1 MAEVVVAIFSKFA
14 ELGLTFVR
22 NPVRKIYK
30 GLGSPFLLDHEHLW
44 ILLADGF
51 ARVWTGLLKKEARKL
66 HNLNEI
72 ADSYQKLYKCAT
84 EGRLDQFLG
93 TVGKRESTN
102 DANVDIQL
110 LCELS
115 PLKNTFLHI
124 AVSFGH
130 EILATEIVKL
140 HKPLLFKK
148 NFQGDTAL
156 HLAARDGNLDMVKY
170 LCSGEGEET
179 DVENYISSRN
189 PGSGESDATDI
200 ENYRM
205 RLLKM
210 KNDEENMALHEAL
223 INGHK
228 EVATYLIGADP
239 DHDHPVSFSANK
251 EGKSPLYLA
260 TRAGNV
266 RIVKCISQRYQSP
279 RNLAVE
285 GKSPLHAAILAKNKE
300 LLEIISTM
308 GFTMNVKDEKG
319 RTPLHYAASTGYLEG
334 VRFFLD
340 KCPSDSNQADT
351 SGFLPIHSASSK
363 GYDKIVEE
371 LLRHFPASKEL
382 PNSDGQNILHLA
394 AKFGKHA
401 LVNYFLREGNGFQ
414 MLINQQDK
422 EGNTPLHLATNYRH
436 PRVVKYFTWEKRTNL
451 MVLNNKGMTALDIAE
466 CTMEAVASFHGR
478 LRWVALKSGGAQ
490 RAQPVHVL
498 SRTNAQSPKQDDVGD
513 NDGHVATKSQE
524 VRDEII
530 NSCRADRMELQFPN
544 TKSYKDRVNTL
555 LVVTTLV
562 ATVTFAAGFTMPGGY
577 NNSGP
582 HEGKATL
589 LTKVMFQ
596 VFVISNTMAM
606 YSSIF
611 VAVTLI
617 WAQVGDLILVF
628 TALRLVMPLLGI
640 ALGMLSLAFMAGV
653 YVVVSNLHWL
663 SIVVLVIGICF
674 LYSVIILFSP
684 LFFPNTTPT
693 FRYITYYPFYLLALL
708 AAGSHSNDLE
718 EE

>member
-1 MAEVVVAIFSKFA
+1 MAELVVHLA
-14 ELGLTFVR
+14 LTV
-22 NPVRKIYK
+22 VRKAVREIYW
-30 GLGSPFLLDHEHLW
+30 GLGSPLLLDHERLW
-44 ILLADGF
+44 IQLADGF
-51 ARVWTGLLKKEARKL
+51 ARLWTGVLKKEAHKL
-66 HNLNEI
+66 QNLDEI
-72 ADSYQKLYKCAT
+72 ADPYQKLYKCAT
-84 EGRLDQFLG
+84 EGRLDQFLV

-110 LCELS
+110 LSELS

-130 EILATEIVKL
+130 EILASEIVKL
-140 HKPLLFKK
+140 HKPLLFEK

-156 HLAARDGNLDMVKY
+156 HIAARDGNLDMVKY
-170 LCSGEGEET
+170 LCSGEGEAT
-179 DVENYISSRN
+179 DIENDMSSRN
-189 PGSGESDATDI
+189 PGSGESNATDI
-200 ENYRM
+200 ENDRM
-205 RLLKM
+205 RLLRM

-223 INGHK
+223 INPPLLFCDNL
-228 EVATYLIGADP
+228 VAAYLIMADP
-239 DHDHPVSFSANK
+239 DHDHSVSFSANK

-260 TRAGNV
+260 IRAGDI
-266 RIVKCISQRYQSP
+266 RIVECTSQRYRST
-279 RNLAVE
+279 RNLEVE

-300 LLEIISTM
+300 LLKIISTM
-308 GFTMNVKDEKG
+308 EFTINVKDEKG

-334 VRFFLD
+334 VSFFLD
-340 KCPSDSNQADT
+340 KCPSDQADT

-422 EGNTPLHLATNYRH
+422 EGNTPLHLATIYRH
-436 PRVVKYFTWEKRTNL
+436 PRVVKYFTWEKKTNL
-451 MVLNNKGMTALDIAE
+451 MVLNNEGMTALDIAE

-478 LRWVALKSGGAQ
+478 LTWVALKSGGAQ
-490 RAQPVHVL
+490 RAQPLHVL
-498 SRTNAQSPKQDDVGD
+498 LRTNVQSPQQDDVGD
-513 NDGHVATKSQE
+513 NDGHVATMSQD

-544 TKSYKDRVNTL
+544 KKSYKDRVNTL
-555 LVVTTLV
+555 LLVTTLV

-577 NNSGP
+577 HTSGP
-582 HEGKATL
+582 HEGIATL

-596 VFVISNTMAM
+596 VFVISNTIAM

-653 YVVVSNLHWL
+653 YVVVSNLLWL

-674 LYSVIILFSP
+674 LYSILILFSP

-693 FRYITYYPFYLLALL
+693 FRYITYYPFYLVALL

-718 EE
+718 EEE

>member
-1 MAEVVVAIFSKFA
+1 MAE
-14 ELGLTFVR
+14 GLITIVLAR
-22 NPVRKIYK
+22 ITRIIYW
-30 GLGSPFLLDHEHLW
+30 GLGSPLLSDYEHLW
-44 ILLADGF
+44 IQLADGF
-51 ARVWTGLLKKEARKL
+51 ARVWTGVLKKEAHKL
-66 HNLNEI
+66 QNLDEI
-72 ADSYQKLYKCAT
+72 ADPYQKLYKCAT
-84 EGRLDQFLG
+84 EGRLDQFLV

-130 EILATEIVKL
+130 EVLASEIVKL
-140 HKPLLFKK
+140 HKPLLFEK

-170 LCSGEGEET
+170 LCSSEGEAT
-179 DVENYISSRN
+179 DIENYMSSRN
-189 PGSGESDATDI
+189 PGSGESNVTDI
-200 ENYRM
+200 ENDRM
-205 RLLKM
+205 RLLRM

-223 INGHK
+223 IKGHK
-228 EVATYLIGADP
+228 KVATYLIVADP
-239 DHDHPVSFSANK
+239 DHDHPVSFSTNK

-260 TRAGNV
+260 IQAGDV
-266 RIVKCISQRYQSP
+266 RIVKCISQRYRSP

-308 GFTMNVKDEKG
+308 EFTINVKDEKG

-401 LVNYFLREGNGFQ
+401 LVNYFLRQGNGFR

-422 EGNTPLHLATNYRH
+422 EGNTPLHLATIHRH
-436 PRVVKYFTWEKRTNL
+436 PRVVKYFTWEKKTNL
-451 MVLNNKGMTALDIAE
+451 MLLNNKGMTALDIAE
-466 CTMEAVASFHGR
+466 STMEAVASFHGR
-478 LRWVALKSGGAQ
+478 
-490 RAQPVHVL
+490 AQPLHVL
-498 SRTNAQSPKQDDVGD
+498 SRTNAQSPQQDDVGD
-513 NDGHVATKSQE
+513 KDGHVATMSQD

-544 TKSYKDRVNTL
+544 KKSYKDRVNTL
-555 LVVTTLV
+555 LVVTTLI

-589 LTKVMFQ
+589 LTEVMFQ
-596 VFVISNTMAM
+596 VFVISNTIAM

-628 TALRLVMPLLGI
+628 TALRLVMPLLGV

-653 YVVVSNLHWL
+653 YVVVSNLRWL
-663 SIVVLVIGICF
+663 SIVVLIIGICF
-674 LYSVIILFSP
+674 LYSVIIFFSP
-684 LFFPNTTPT
+684 LFFPDTTPT
-693 FRYITYYPFYLLALL
+693 FHYITYYPFYLAAL
-708 AAGSHSNDLE
+708 SYSNDLE